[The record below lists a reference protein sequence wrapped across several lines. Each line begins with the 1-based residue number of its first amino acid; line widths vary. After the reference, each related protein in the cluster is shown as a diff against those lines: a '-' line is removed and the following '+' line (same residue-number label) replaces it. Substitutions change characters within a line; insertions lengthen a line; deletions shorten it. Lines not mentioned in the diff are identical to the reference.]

1 MKSEERHEL
10 KTNDLGQMA
19 QQAQVFF
26 QQHGSRLLFAVCGCL
41 LVAAAAVYWVR
52 SSSQAA
58 SAGWSQMST
67 ASSAEDFANVA
78 DKYPTSSVAAW
89 ARLNAANRH
98 LESGIRLAFTDR
110 SAGESD
116 LNAASKEF
124 EQLLSGGDVPSAV
137 RERALFGLAR
147 CRESQADEST
157 GGAVE
162 AYERLLNEFPES
174 IYKELTKRRI
184 DVLRTDGAKAFYAWF
199 HKQNPK
205 PPDLQTPRDGQPAD
219 GAGGEPES
227 AGQASEDG
235 AVDPTDAEAS
245 PAGGSDGPSLSD
257 PAAPSDESSPTTGA
271 EGEEGGG
278 EGEEETTPATDP
290 ADGTPNSEPS
300 PADGDAASRSDDSA
314 DSQ

>member
-19 QQAQVFF
+19 MQAQVFF
-26 QQHGSRLLFAVCGCL
+26 QQHGSQLLFVACGCL

-58 SAGWSQMST
+58 SAGWSQMT
-67 ASSAEDFANVA
+67 MANSAEDFANVA
-78 DKYPTSSVAAW
+78 DKYPTSTVAAW

-98 LESGIRLAFTDR
+98 LESGNRLAFTDR
-110 SAGESD
+110 SAGVSD
-116 LNAASKEF
+116 LSAASKEF
-124 EQLLSGGDVPSAV
+124 EQLLSAGDVPLKV

-162 AYERLLNEFPES
+162 AYERLLAEFPET
-174 IYKELTKRRI
+174 IYKELAERRI
-184 DVLRTDGAKAFYAWF
+184 DVLRTDRAKSFYAWF

-205 PPDLQTPRDGQPAD
+205 PPDLEAPRDGEPAE
-219 GAGGEPES
+219 GEVSETES
-227 AGQASEDG
+227 IGQGSEDG
-235 AVDPTDAEAS
+235 AADPIDAESS
-245 PAGGSDGPSLSD
+245 PVGESDGPSLSD
-257 PAAPSDESSPTTGA
+257 PGAPSEESSPATDA
-271 EGEEGGG
+271 EGEAS
-278 EGEEETTPATDP
+278 EEETSPATDP

-300 PADGDAASRSDDSA
+300 PAEGEAASRSDASA